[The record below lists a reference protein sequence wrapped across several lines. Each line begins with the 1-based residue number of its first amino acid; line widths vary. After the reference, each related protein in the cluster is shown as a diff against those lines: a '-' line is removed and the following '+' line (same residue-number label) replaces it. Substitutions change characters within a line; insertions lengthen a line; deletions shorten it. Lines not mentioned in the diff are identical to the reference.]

1 MQPVLCH
8 TTKEFWHSNVV
19 NEKPRLNALAI
30 EKSSVRRHQA
40 HSRQHA
46 TGVAAVG
53 LPQGEWSLSQS
64 GTSHFIDIMA
74 ITLPFYG
81 CVFLILP

>member
-1 MQPVLCH
+1 M
-8 TTKEFWHSNVV
+8 
-19 NEKPRLNALAI
+19 NEKPRLTALAI

-46 TGVAAVG
+46 AGVAAVG
-53 LPQGEWSLSQS
+53 LPQGDWSLSQS

-74 ITLPFYG
+74 VTLPFYA
-81 CVFLILP
+81 CVFLILPRVHVKLNVQ